1 MVFFFFFCCFVYLC
15 AKLTQLKK
23 LNLNTTNP
31 CDGTQCSF
39 SLLSVWFDPLIA
51 FLWRWGWS
59 IISSFMISY
68 ISSSS
73 FTVSAL
79 LLPLSTE
86 AVSSLSFY
94 KNLWGF
100 WWIHFTTRTSYI
112 TSYHMLSLLFLNISC
127 YFLLFL
133 SFHHSMLKL

>member
-1 MVFFFFFCCFVYLC
+1 MVFYFLCCFVYLC
-15 AKLTQLKK
+15 AKLTQLRK

-68 ISSSS
+68 ISSSF

-94 KNLWGF
+94 KNFVGILINSF
-100 WWIHFTTRTSYI
+100 HHQNKLYHIISYA
-112 TSYHMLSLLFLNISC
+112 LSPFLK
-127 YFLLFL
+127 YFLLL
-133 SFHHSMLKL
+133 SFVSLLSS